1 MRTFRELIVE
11 WNQVFDRLAELESI
25 PQLWRAGQ
33 DDSLQWLRGSL
44 SDRPGVLIA
53 DEVGLGKTRLA
64 IALATCVAQCGGRVA
79 ILIPSGL
86 TFQWRDEELAGF
98 LHQAGRQGV
107 SWLQNWW
114 PRSSVLRTFRDL
126 FTTGRGFP
134 VSEHS
139 PITFISH
146 TFGLPRT
153 ETAKQPELWA
163 LPFMLKKELV
173 DGRMVRGAGKLVISD
188 FQADAVQ
195 WLKANGSDSSLIRL
209 RTGQLGTPSPRAF
222 SNGANR
228 ELFEDLV
235 GQLLGQFDMVVI
247 DEAHKARAGDSMTK
261 KEKAIETTRKSR
273 LSRLLNHILL
283 HDGAQRTRAAKRI
296 ALTAT
301 PMEMDAAQWVTIFNR
316 IGLDEN
322 QVGDLERTVKAFE
335 KATRG
340 IRVGSEV
347 ELQALRSTAVEFS
360 RKLKPLVTRRL
371 WRDHPTVQRFAEASA
386 ASRAAHPHRRLIP
399 SVRLLAGMSSRNR
412 TYLAL
417 TEALSAAARGGDA
430 AFEVKT
436 SGSRFSQ
443 ALPILPESPEDAA
456 ANTGSTGARAVRSA
470 YWLGR
475 LRDLDRDRPD
485 LAAERRWSLQWHPRV
500 SHAIFLVEK
509 LATGGKVLVFGE
521 FIESLRALERALNI
535 RHYLRHVSR
544 GQALPLPRGVDP
556 DDADL
561 RRWLQDPEFGFDADE
576 RLGFSGRAAELAVR
590 YESDRSHLRD
600 LCRDAIRA
608 HCRSDPLL
616 TGDEKTLTT
625 WLVQQLCVDNQLW
638 EIGDAAGE
646 ASVRSHAT
654 SLLCGVRDPDPP
666 DEAKLAPDE
675 AGIAVA
681 MGWPAIIQQLEAD
694 LQRDSSG
701 FVFRMSPFA
710 QLLIGDTKTA
720 TRRARQGTFNN
731 PQLNPRVLIGQ
742 SDVMSE
748 GLNLHR
754 ACRTV
759 VLFHL
764 DWNPGRIEQQ
774 IGRIDRQDSDWMA
787 ACEEALAA
795 GKKLPTLDVYTIAV
809 EGTYDDLRTK
819 VVAERAKVLRAQL
832 FGEIVPA
839 SQLTGLSEEA
849 QRAIGQIKIDF
860 RPPPRL
866 SADATGATGAWLLAD
881 RAV

>member
-1 MRTFRELIVE
+1 MLD
-11 WNQVFDRLAELESI
+11 WNLVFNCLAELEGI
-25 PQLWRAGQ
+25 PQLWRSGQ
-33 DDSLQWLRGSL
+33 DASLQWLRRNL
-44 SDRPGVLIA
+44 SGRPGVLIA

-64 IALATCVAQCGGRVA
+64 VALAACVARCGGRVA

-98 LHQAGRQGV
+98 LEQAGRQGV
-107 SWLQNWW
+107 SWAQDWW
-114 PRSSVLRTFRDL
+114 PGGSVLRTFRDL
-126 FTTGRGFP
+126 FSTGRGFP

-173 DGRMVRGAGKLVISD
+173 DGRKVRGAGQLVISD
-188 FQADAVQ
+188 FQAEAVQ
-195 WLKANGSDSSLIRL
+195 WLKANGSDSSLTRL
-209 RTGQLGTPSPRAF
+209 RTGQLGKPSPRAF

-235 GQLLGQFDMVVI
+235 GQLLGQFDLVVI

-261 KEKAIETTRKSR
+261 KEKATETTRRSR
-273 LSRLLNHILL
+273 LSRLLNHVLL
-283 HDGAQRTRAAKRI
+283 YDGSQRTRAAKRV

-322 QVGDLERTVKAFE
+322 QMDDLERTVKAFE

-340 IRVGSEV
+340 IRAGSDA
-347 ELQALRSTAVEFS
+347 ELQALRNTATEFGE
-360 RKLKPLVTRRL
+360 KLRPLVTRRL
-371 WRDHPTVQRFAEASA
+371 WRDHPMVQRFVEASVA
-386 ASRAAHPHRRLIP
+386 TRVAHPHRRVIP
-399 SVRLLAGMSSRNR
+399 SVGLLAGMSGRDR

-430 AFEVKT
+430 AFGVKT

-456 ANTGSTGARAVRSA
+456 ANADSTGARAVRTA

-475 LRDLDRDRPD
+475 LRDLDRDRSD

-500 SHAIFLVEK
+500 SHAIRLVEK
-509 LATGGKVLVFGE
+509 LNEGGKVLVFGE

-576 RLGFSGRAAELAVR
+576 RLGFSGRAAELAAR

-608 HCRSDPLL
+608 HCRSDPLS
-616 TGDEKTLTT
+616 TGDERTLTT
-625 WLVQQLCVDNQLW
+625 WLVQQLCVENQLW
-638 EIGDAAGE
+638 AIGDAAGE
-646 ASVRSHAT
+646 AAVRAHAT
-654 SLLCGVRDPDPP
+654 SLLCSVRDPDPP
-666 DEAKLAPDE
+666 DDDAKLSPDE
-675 AGIAVA
+675 SGIAVA

-694 LQRDSSG
+694 LQQDASG

-720 TRRARQGTFNN
+720 TRRARQGAFNN

-742 SDVMSE
+742 AEVMSE

-754 ACRTV
+754 ACRQV

-774 IGRIDRQDSDWMA
+774 IGRIDRQDSDWMT
-787 ACEEALAA
+787 ACEEALAT
-795 GKKLPTLDVYTIAV
+795 GEKPPTLDVHTIAV

-839 SQLTGLSEEA
+839 SQLAGLGAEA
-849 QRAIGQIKIDF
+849 QRAIGQINIDF

-866 SADATGATGAWLLAD
+866 PAAHVKDVGMPAD